1 MDPPKIIVRYADGRI
16 LKGYCQD
23 FFPNK
28 PAFHIRLA
36 HPEASNE
43 TVEVLLKDLKALFFV
58 RDFAGDAKYKEQKIF
73 PDGVKISGRKVQVTF
88 KDGEVMIG
96 STLGYE
102 PKRPGFFLFP
112 SDSHCNNLRVFV
124 VSQAVSKVQY
134 I

>member
-1 MDPPKIIVRYADGRI
+1 MDPPKIIVRFADGRI
-16 LKGYCQD
+16 IKGYCQD

-43 TVEVLLKDLKALFFV
+43 TLEVLLKDLKALFFV
-58 RDFAGDAKYKEQKIF
+58 RDFTGDAKYKDQKIF
-73 PDGVKISGRKVQVTF
+73 PDGVKISGRKVEVTF

-112 SDSHCNNLRVFV
+112 SDPHCNNLSVFV
-124 VSQAVSKVQY
+124 VTQAVSQVQY

>member
-1 MDPPKIIVRYADGRI
+1 MDVPKIIVRYADGRI
-16 LKGYCQD
+16 IKGYCQD

-28 PAFHIRLA
+28 PSFHISLA
-36 HPEASNE
+36 LPESSNE
-43 TVEVLLKDLKALFFV
+43 TVEVFLKDLKALFFV
-58 RDFAGDAKYKEQKIF
+58 RDFLGDAKYKEQKIF
-73 PDGVKISGRKVQVTF
+73 PDGVKISGRKVEVTF
-88 KDGEVMIG
+88 RDGEVMIG

-124 VSQAVSKVQY
+124 VSQAVSKVEY